1 MPAPKR
7 PSKAQ
12 QHFMQK
18 APGIMRKLM
27 RDFPKLQVDDAAAT
41 LGNLGHECAG
51 FTKLQEIAPTMK
63 GSRGG
68 YDWPM
73 WTGPRR
79 RARLRPMAISLL
91 YIAGDKLDDAE
102 TGLAALTRQAA

>member
-1 MPAPKR
+1 
-7 PSKAQ
+7 
-12 QHFMQK
+12 
-18 APGIMRKLM
+18 
-27 RDFPKLQVDDAAAT
+27 
-41 LGNLGHECAG
+41 
-51 FTKLQEIAPTMK
+51 MK

-79 RARLRPMAISLL
+79 RARLRPMVISLL